1 MANHSGAFIQHELKQ
16 CETDDHILMT
26 IMVLL
31 GRKKMKEF
39 GLVLLNS
46 CPDRFYKEYK
56 EWEESN
62 YPHTANEIIASC
74 CWGNLNC

>member
-16 CETDDHILMT
+16 CETDDHVLMT

-56 EWEESN
+56 E
-62 YPHTANEIIASC
+62 
-74 CWGNLNC
+74 